1 MEGRVARLL
10 AGGRRRALEDDEAG
24 EGPSG
29 VPPAAAGPSEGGSQA
44 SLETPLLGG
53 KLGVDLDNACSLAC
67 SCLH

>member
-1 MEGRVARLL
+1 MARLL
-10 AGGRRRALEDDEAG
+10 AGGRRRALGDDEAG

-29 VPPAAAGPSEGGSQA
+29 VPSAVARPSEGGARA
-44 SLETPLLGG
+44 SLETPILGG